1 MKRKFIVLSFML
13 GFLAF
18 VTGGLKA
25 QTDAYFSTAKE
36 LRSPETM
43 SPGLGFD
50 GFAGQFGQGF
60 NFGNFDT
67 QQGGFSFENFTG
79 GNAPLGNGLLIMT
92 ATGLIY
98 LMNKRRKENE

>member
-1 MKRKFIVLSFML
+1 ML
-13 GFLAF
+13 GFLAMI
-18 VTGGLKA
+18 TGGLKA

-79 GNAPLGNGLLIMT
+79 GNAPLGNGFSLQVIEVLRKTGVYWNLACLIPQ
-92 ATGLIY
+92 G
-98 LMNKRRKENE
+98 

>member
-18 VTGGLKA
+18 VTGGLQA
-25 QTDAYFSTAKE
+25 QTDAYFSNTKE
-36 LRSPETM
+36 LRSSESVGAGM
-43 SPGLGFD
+43 VIEGFS
-50 GFAGQFGQGF
+50 GQFGHGF
-60 NFGNFDT
+60 NFGSFVSEHDGFD
-67 QQGGFSFENFTG
+67 FEEFTG
-79 GNAPLGNGLLIMT
+79 DDAPLANGLLLMT

>member
-18 VTGGLKA
+18 VTGGLQA
-25 QTDAYFSTAKE
+25 QTDAYFSNTKE
-36 LRSPETM
+36 LRSSESVGAGM
-43 SPGLGFD
+43 VIEGFS
-50 GFAGQFGQGF
+50 GQFGQGF
-60 NFGNFDT
+60 NFGSFVSEQEGFD
-67 QQGGFSFENFTG
+67 FEEFTG
-79 GNAPLGNGLLIMT
+79 GDAPVGNGLLLMT